1 MRVFQK
7 AARLLSLTLMAA
19 SLAASAERP
28 SVHGGG
34 ATFPFPIYAKW
45 AYLYRAKTGTEI
57 NYISIGSGG
66 GIEQMR
72 SHTVDFGATEAP
84 LPRKDLE
91 EMGLMQFPMVLGA
104 VVLAANIEGLR
115 PGDLKLTGDVVAQ
128 IYLGRITHWTDPSIR
143 ALNPGLKLPD
153 LPITVVERADGSGS
167 TWLFTTYLANVS
179 PQWAREAGAGKSV
192 HWPVGGGAKGNEG
205 VASFIKTLPGA
216 FGYVQAAYATQNDLP
231 TVALKNRSGRF
242 VTPSPNAYKAAADQ
256 IDWSRPVGDDAF
268 LLDLPGD
275 GTWPITGASY
285 VLIYRDQPERVKAD
299 NILRFFKW
307 CLTEGS
313 PAASE
318 LGYVPLPAEA
328 VRRVE
333 QDWATGMK
341 SGGASLWKTDA
352 PAPAKGK

>member
-7 AARLLSLTLMAA
+7 TTRLLALTLMAV
-19 SLAASAERP
+19 SLAASAVKP
-28 SVHGGG
+28 SLHGGG

-45 AYLYRAKTGTEI
+45 AYLYKAKTGAEI

-84 LPRKDLE
+84 LPQADLDA
-91 EMGLMQFPMVLGA
+91 MGVMQFPMVLGA
-104 VVLAANIEGLR
+104 VVLVANLEGLK
-115 PGDLKLTGDVVAQ
+115 PGELKLTGDVVAQ
-128 IYLGRITHWTDPSIR
+128 IYLGKVTYWNDPAIR
-143 ALNPGLKLPD
+143 LLNPAMKLPD

-167 TWLFTTYLANVS
+167 TWLFTTYLTRVS
-179 PQWAREAGAGKSV
+179 SAWAKAAGAGKSV

-216 FGYVQAAYATQNDLP
+216 FGYVQAAYATQNSLP
-231 TVALKNRSGRF
+231 TVALKNGSGKF
-242 VTPSPNAYKAAADQ
+242 VVPTQAAYKAAADQ
-256 IDWSRPVGDDAF
+256 VDWSGPAGDSAF

-285 VLIYRDQPERVKAD
+285 VLVYKDQPDRAKAD
-299 NILRFFKW
+299 NLLRFFHW
-307 CLTEGS
+307 CLAEGA
-313 PAASE
+313 PVAAE

-333 QDWATGMK
+333 QDWATGVK
-341 SGGASLWKTDA
+341 SGGTSLWKGGH